1 MLAIIGSVIH
11 PPVIYWIL
19 LGVDVAYQ
27 IMEICTTRGEES

>member
-1 MLAIIGSVIH
+1 MLAIIGSVIN

-27 IMEICTTRGEES
+27 IMEICSKWAEDS